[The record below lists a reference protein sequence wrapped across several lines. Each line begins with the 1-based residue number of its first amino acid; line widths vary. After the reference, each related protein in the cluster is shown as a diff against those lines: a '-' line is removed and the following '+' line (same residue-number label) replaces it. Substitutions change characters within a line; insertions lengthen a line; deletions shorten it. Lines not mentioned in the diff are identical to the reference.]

1 MRVGFISTYPPI
13 ECGIATYTQYLT
25 NALAKLNTD
34 IYIISHYG
42 ANGKNVFPTFDY
54 NDPDFATKTYS
65 MMVRFTPDIV
75 HIQHE
80 FALYSGK
87 FGTNVIPL
95 ILNFKLSEIPV
106 VTTMHTVYSD
116 MSKEHKIITEAIL
129 YSSDKIIVHENYQKE
144 TIEQLFNIDL
154 SKKVVV
160 IPHGAR
166 NIELIVN
173 AKKELHL
180 PEDKIALLQ
189 IGYFRPSKNFEIT
202 IEVFNQLAEKY
213 KNIILIIAGKVRGIE
228 HKDYRDK
235 LFNLIEQSPFKDRIY
250 LIRGQLS
257 QKAFDTVL
265 SASDIVILPYKINS
279 QSGILAHCL
288 AFGKPVITSQTPSM
302 VQTLAKS
309 KSGFACNSFE
319 EYLEK
324 TSMLIDNE
332 QLRKD
337 MSKNAKDYVKNH
349 ISWDIIAKLHLDLYE
364 SLTRT
369 PIHHPH
375 IITLD

>member
-1 MRVGFISTYPPI
+1 MRIGFISSYPPI
-13 ECGIATYTQYLT
+13 ECGIATYTKYLT
-25 NALAKLNTD
+25 DSLKKLHTD

-42 ANGKNVFPTFDY
+42 ASGKNVFPTFDY

-80 FALYSGK
+80 FALYSGQ
-87 FGTNVIPL
+87 FGINVIPL
-95 ILNFKLSEIPV
+95 ILNFRLSEIPII
-106 VTTMHTVYSD
+106 TTMHTVYSD
-116 MSKEHKIITEAIL
+116 MPKEHKIITEAIL
-129 YSSDKIIVHENYQKE
+129 YSSDKVIVHEKYQQK
-144 TIEQLFNIDL
+144 TLEQLFNIDL
-154 SKKVVV
+154 TKKVVV

-166 NIELIVN
+166 DINTVAN
-173 AKKELHL
+173 AKKELQL
-180 PEDKIALLQ
+180 PENKIALLQ
-189 IGYFRPSKNFEIT
+189 IGYFRPSKNFETT
-202 IEVFNQLAEKY
+202 IEIFNNLASKN
-213 KNIILIIAGKVRGIE
+213 KNIILIIAGKIRGIE
-228 HKDYRDK
+228 HKNYRDR

-288 AFGKPVITSQTPSM
+288 AFGKPVITSKTPSM
-302 VQTLAKS
+302 VQTIEKS
-309 KSGFACNSFE
+309 KSGFTCNSIE

-324 TSMLIDNE
+324 TSILISNE
-332 QLRKD
+332 QIRRD
-337 MSKNAKDYVKNH
+337 MAKNAKQYVKNY
-349 ISWDIIAKLHLDLYE
+349 ISWDIIAKLHLELYE
-364 SLTRT
+364 SLTSIPT
-369 PIHHPH
+369 HHPH